1 MYVCIYDL
9 ISLSLIAL
17 LRRNAQLDSTLLG
30 GEEEGFGL
38 SRLDQAEEKR
48 YVNVCNVM
56 YVCVY
61 VCVLIILKTKITNN
75 QLTLTDCKENIS
87 ECMHVCMYVCMYV
100 CMGVC
105 RFVCMYVC

>member
-1 MYVCIYDL
+1 MDP
-9 ISLSLIAL
+9 
-17 LRRNAQLDSTLLG
+17 TLLG
-30 GEEEGFGL
+30 GEEEEGFGL

-61 VCVLIILKTKITNN
+61 ICVSINLRKKFTNNN

-87 ECMHVCMYVCMYV
+87 ECMHVCMYVCMCV
-100 CMGVC
+100 CVY
-105 RFVCMYVC
+105 VCMYVCMLTISCPPC